1 MLTIRAL
8 ESIVGSKQVRDYR
21 VAADPSRNHGF
32 ILCPDEDD
40 AEKLRGRYVRVG
52 NEKIFF
58 DVVSNVGYLPFHED
72 VNQHARVVKM
82 NWSLVMQNL
91 KIRSWQKQGLC
102 SSFVFVLSF
111 ELQYQTGF
119 ELSKLS
125 FSNACVI
132 FKCYFIN
139 IIMKSVLFYFFN
151 LSYESLSG

>member
-1 MLTIRAL
+1 MLCKFVIPVFYFCFYPYQLPQQKLKSFRRELVLLPRENFTYLGIEEGPQTCLVLAWSFNSKVSDRHMLTIRAL

-40 AEKLRGRYVRVG
+40 AEKLRGRYARVE

-82 NWSLVMQNL
+82 N
-91 KIRSWQKQGLC
+91 
-102 SSFVFVLSF
+102 
-111 ELQYQTGF
+111 
-119 ELSKLS
+119 
-125 FSNACVI
+125 
-132 FKCYFIN
+132 
-139 IIMKSVLFYFFN
+139 
-151 LSYESLSG
+151 